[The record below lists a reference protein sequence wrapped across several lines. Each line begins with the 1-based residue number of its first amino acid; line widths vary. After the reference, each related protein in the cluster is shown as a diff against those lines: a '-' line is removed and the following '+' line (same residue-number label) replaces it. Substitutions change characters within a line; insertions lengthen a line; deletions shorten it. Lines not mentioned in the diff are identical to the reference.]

1 MQWLCYS
8 RLIRLLG
15 TSRASTQLLSL
26 LDHPSLSMAREAWA
40 WTSAQLL
47 QLEESPSCGS
57 NALDSA
63 TAIICPHCPSQAYPT
78 SSNKGILMDSLSLV
92 SKRSNKVLPC
102 AISALPWL
110 SHGHPPSAPGEMW
123 VGASRKTVTM
133 THQQNTFHLLREVRH
148 GKDINGMYVSTV
160 PSMGNLSAGRFTLL
174 EEKHVF
180 EETYWMTQWHRSP
193 LLNWTLPFKP
203 VLKLAISAT
212 QLSSQTQESK
222 QTSSSFAT
230 KRYGPRICPWGV
242 FGKFIHVRRRH
253 EVIAHKDYE
262 GSKLHTGSYWH
273 IQFYKVH
280 TYMCKWAFLSVKFV
294 IKSNTYYSGLDQ
306 KLEYGFEKMQLE
318 CGIEGA
324 IRYPAY
330 LCKYLKHS
338 NSYLHDSVCICW
350 SLTAMMS
357 VLSRG
362 TSSLGIN
369 RGPACKPPICKRDT
383 KTSI

>member
-1 MQWLCYS
+1 MPHP
-8 RLIRLLG
+8 LLVRCG
-15 TSRASTQLLSL
+15 SAPAAKRWPWRINKTRSTCFGKS
-26 LDHPSLSMAREAWA
+26 DMARISMECMCQLFHPWA
-40 WTSAQLL
+40 TCQL
-47 QLEESPSCGS
+47 
-57 NALDSA
+57 D
-63 TAIICPHCPSQAYPT
+63 
-78 SSNKGILMDSLSLV
+78 
-92 SKRSNKVLPC
+92 VLPC
-102 AISALPWL
+102 LKKNMCLKKPI
-110 SHGHPPSAPGEMW
+110 E
-123 VGASRKTVTM
+123 
-133 THQQNTFHLLREVRH
+133 
-148 GKDINGMYVSTV
+148 
-160 PSMGNLSAGRFTLL
+160 
-174 EEKHVF
+174 
-180 EETYWMTQWHRSP
+180 WHRSP

-330 LCKYLKHS
+330 LYKYLKHS

>member
-8 RLIRLLG
+8 RLIRWLG

-180 EETYWMTQWHRSP
+180 EETYWMTSQP
-193 LLNWTLPFKP
+193 FVELNFTFQTCFKIGY
-203 VLKLAISAT
+203 KCNSAVEPNT
-212 QLSSQTQESK
+212 RVQANQLQLCNQT
-222 QTSSSFAT
+222 
-230 KRYGPRICPWGV
+230 I
-242 FGKFIHVRRRH
+242 
-253 EVIAHKDYE
+253 
-262 GSKLHTGSYWH
+262 
-273 IQFYKVH
+273 
-280 TYMCKWAFLSVKFV
+280 
-294 IKSNTYYSGLDQ
+294 
-306 KLEYGFEKMQLE
+306 
-318 CGIEGA
+318 
-324 IRYPAY
+324 
-330 LCKYLKHS
+330 
-338 NSYLHDSVCICW
+338 W
-350 SLTAMMS
+350 S
-357 VLSRG
+357 
-362 TSSLGIN
+362 
-369 RGPACKPPICKRDT
+369 
-383 KTSI
+383 